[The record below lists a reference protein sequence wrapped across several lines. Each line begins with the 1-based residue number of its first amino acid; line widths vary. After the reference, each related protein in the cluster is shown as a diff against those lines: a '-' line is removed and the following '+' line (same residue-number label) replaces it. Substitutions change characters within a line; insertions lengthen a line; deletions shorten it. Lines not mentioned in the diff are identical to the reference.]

1 MNATRVAAERSF
13 SSLYLLLLVSRCF
26 LYSQETTGN
35 IDGRVTDSLGAPVSG
50 AFVTVQSAGLQG
62 RRGTVS
68 DDGGRF
74 RFQALPLGEYSVRIS
89 HVSYREVTVQPV
101 RVRLAGT
108 TGIGEVR
115 LQAVTLALPEVTVVS
130 ASPVIDPVST
140 VVGGRLVPAEFSSL
154 PVERTYD
161 RIVALLP
168 QANESYLGD
177 GVNVAGATGME
188 NKYYIDGVDVSD
200 PYRGLTGASLP
211 YNIIRE
217 IEVKNGAYEA
227 EYRSTLGGV
236 VNIVTYSGGNEFSG
250 RAFGYYTNNDLSGTP
265 RGGTLEPAEGEFARY
280 DVGFSLGG
288 PILRD
293 RLWFFVAYA
302 PVFSSE
308 DVEIPGLGF
317 YTDRSASHIVAGNM
331 TWKISDENSLML
343 SLSGDPTYRDAVGQ
357 TFGEFGTPANFLNP
371 DPYLGSATLGG
382 IGIRLKG
389 THILSDKV
397 LLESSLSWMNRND
410 RYMPATSVG
419 ESQPLFIDEATATWS
434 GGYPMRVDNRST
446 TLGAN
451 LRGTVQMSEHTVKGG
466 LEYKENRL
474 DALFSVSLIQ
484 RFNPFAYASVKYT
497 SDGTISNRGLS
508 AFLQDSWR
516 IGRSFAL
523 NAGLRWDGQFIIGS
537 DGKVAQR
544 ILGQWQ
550 PRAGVVIQPADAGTD
565 KITASY
571 GRFCQDLLTYASTLY
586 HIAGASQQVFAYSQ
600 DPRTNPA
607 GGRPLVNVVSTIQ
620 PEIEGMRGQSYDEFT
635 LGYERQISGSLV
647 AGVRGIYRTLVDAI
661 EDAEDPPGSQQFTL
675 ANPGRPPLSSFPAP
689 ERKYTGLEFTVR
701 RTGDANPWFLFS
713 YVLSRSAGNYP
724 GLFNSDFEIR
734 LPNANK
740 SFDYVENLV
749 DATGLLPNDRTHVM
763 KLSASYRFDFDLT
776 LGLFLLWESGTP
788 LSEFGGSKAGGFNY
802 NFLRQRGTA
811 GRTPSLW
818 DVNVRIT
825 YDLPEQLMPAF
836 RIRLIADAVHIGS
849 PRTPVDYEQI
859 HYFNVDAGGA
869 QIDPNPL
876 YNQATKFQPPMSLRV
891 GLEVMF

>member
-1 MNATRVAAERSF
+1 MYAARVSPKRF
-13 SSLYLLLLVSRCF
+13 SVLLCLTVLIGPAFLLA
-26 LYSQETTGN
+26 QETTGN
-35 IDGRVTDSLGAPVSG
+35 LDGLVTDSVGVPVPGAL
-50 AFVTVQSAGLQG
+50 VTVRSPHLQG
-62 RRGTVS
+62 QRGTVS
-68 DDGGRF
+68 DNEGRF
-74 RFQALPLGEYSVRIS
+74 RFKALPIGEYAVRIS
-89 HVSYREVTVQPV
+89 HISYREVTVQPV

-108 TGIGEVR
+108 TGMGQVR
-115 LQAVTLALPEVTVVS
+115 LQAETLLLPEYTVVS
-130 ASPVIDPVST
+130 AVPVIDPVST
-140 VVGGRLVPAEFSSL
+140 DVGGSLSPEEFSAL
-154 PVERTYD
+154 PVQRTYD

-188 NKYYIDGVDVSD
+188 NKYFIDGVDVSD

-236 VNIVTYSGGNEFSG
+236 VNVLTYSGGNEFSG
-250 RAFGYYTNNDLSGTP
+250 RVFGYFTNNDLSGTP
-265 RGGTLEPAEGEFARY
+265 RGGTLEPAQGNFTQY
-280 DVGFSLGG
+280 DVGFGLGG

-302 PVFSSE
+302 PVFLSE
-308 DVEIPGLGF
+308 EVEIPGLGF
-317 YTDRSASHIVAGNM
+317 YTDRSTSHIVAGNM
-331 TWKISDENSLML
+331 TWRISDGNSLML
-343 SLSGDPTYRDAVGQ
+343 SLSGDPTHRDAVGQ
-357 TFGEFGTPANFLNP
+357 TFGEFGTPAAFLNP

-382 IGIRLKG
+382 IGVRLKG
-389 THILSDKV
+389 THILSDDL

-410 RYMPATSVG
+410 RFMPATAVG
-419 ESQPLFIDEATATWS
+419 ASQPLFIDEATATWS

-446 TLGAN
+446 VLGAN
-451 LRGTVQMSEHTVKGG
+451 LRGTMQMNDHTVKGG
-466 LEYKENRL
+466 IEYMENRL

-484 RFNPFAYASVKYT
+484 RFNPFVYTTVKYT
-497 SDGTISNRGLS
+497 SDGTITNRGVS
-508 AFLQDSWR
+508 AFVQDSWR

-586 HIAGASQQVFAYSQ
+586 HVAGASQQVFAYSQ
-600 DPRTNPA
+600 DPRTGPVP
-607 GGRPLVNVVSTIQ
+607 GRPLVNVVSTIQ

-635 LGYERQISGSLV
+635 LGYERQIAGTLV
-647 AGVRGIYRTLVDAI
+647 AGVRGIYRTLADAI
-661 EDAEDPPGSQQFTL
+661 EDGENPPGSGQLIL
-675 ANPGRPPLSSFPAP
+675 ANPGRSPLSSFPAP
-689 ERKYTGLEFTVR
+689 ERKYTGLEFTIR
-701 RTGDANPWFLFS
+701 RTADANPWFLFS

-724 GLFNSDFEIR
+724 GLFNSDFEVR

-749 DATGLLPNDRTHVM
+749 NATGVLPNDRTHVM

-776 LGLFLLWESGTP
+776 LGLFLLWETGTP

-811 GRTPSLW
+811 GSTPSLW
-818 DVNVRIT
+818 DVNVRVT
-825 YDLPEQLMPAF
+825 YDLPEDLVPAL

-849 PRTPVDYEQI
+849 ARTPVDYEQI

-869 QIDPNPL
+869 QVDPNPL
-876 YNQATKFQPPMSLRV
+876 YGQATKFQPPMSLRV
-891 GLEVMF
+891 GLEVLF